1 MTIPTQ
7 AFLSFLSAFVLALIG
22 AFVGARLALRRTK
35 TETVWR
41 TKYEAYQRILMSI
54 EDIRFWAEESYGDNF
69 NLPTVSADA
78 LKEARKRYDEAKRTL
93 WSFVRA
99 GDLIACEEARLLLDE
114 MMTELSRE
122 EYRDSEDPMADDDR
136 WTAFATH
143 TDNVR
148 KIVGAAVP
156 KLVLVAKKDLQ

>member
-1 MTIPTQ
+1 MTTQ
-7 AFLSFLSAFVLALIG
+7 VQAIISFLSAFAIALVG

-35 TETVWR
+35 AETVWR
-41 TKYEAYQRILMSI
+41 TKYEAYQRILMAI

-69 NLPTVSADA
+69 SLPSVSQDA
-78 LKEARKRYDEAKRTL
+78 LKEARTRYDEAKRTL

-99 GDLIACEEARLLLDE
+99 GDLIACDEARTLLDD
-114 MMTELSRE
+114 MMTALSRE
-122 EYRDSEDPMADDDR
+122 EHRHMEDPKADDDG
-136 WTAFATH
+136 WTAFAEH

-156 KLVLVAKKDLQ
+156 KLVLVAQKDLR